1 MLLTGVMSVVAMGLL
16 QVTGLAAWAGD
27 TRARIAVDYLKQ
39 HAGNTGNRSLFTT
52 TTTSITIP
60 IIAGTTMVR
69 TRELERYY
77 HYHKILIA
85 VIFL

>member
-39 HAGNTGNRSLFTT
+39 HAGNTGNTT
-52 TTTSITIP
+52 TTTTITIP
-60 IIAGTTMVR
+60 IIAGTTMVT

-77 HYHKILIA
+77 HYHRIL
-85 VIFL
+85 